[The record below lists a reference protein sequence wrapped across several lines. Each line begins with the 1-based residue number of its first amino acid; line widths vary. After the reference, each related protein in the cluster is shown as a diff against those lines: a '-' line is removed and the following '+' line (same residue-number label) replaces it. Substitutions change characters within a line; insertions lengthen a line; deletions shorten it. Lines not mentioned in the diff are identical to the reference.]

1 MFWTA
6 QTRLKCEGILNLYAT
21 KYGYRLT
28 VRNNGMN
35 NDRQYFEIQF
45 LDADGYVIDTK
56 TERAVIKPGATEIIT
71 GETLVNL
78 PGAARVAKLKAIWK
92 S

>member
-1 MFWTA
+1 M
-6 QTRLKCEGILNLYAT
+6 NLYAT